1 MFIIFIFSFLII
13 ILTIP
18 FSRIFFNNN
27 QTNFYSYSK
36 DLIYGIVFLSFLSIF
51 LNFFVSLNI
60 YINSLIPVLS
70 LLFLIKYKK
79 IFFNINF
86 LTFAIILSIFITIF
100 LIESNVYRPDAG
112 LYHLP
117 FIGILNSEK
126 IIIGLSNIHFRYGHT
141 SIIQYFSAINNNF
154 IFSNNGIVFAQ
165 ALIASSVT
173 LNFVYQIYIYNKS
186 KNFNFHF
193 FYLLFVTIYIAYKMN
208 RYSEFGN
215 DAPAHF
221 LVFYLIS
228 EILLSKDKQSN
239 NKFIDQLFISLFII
253 TNKLTLIPILIFNLI
268 GINKINVK
276 KIFFN
281 KNIYILTFFLLIWL
295 IKNILNTGCLIY
307 PIKQVCFS
315 KLIWTDL
322 TTIEKVNIASEAW
335 TKGISDIDS
344 KNINLEK
351 FNKRFNWINA
361 WLSKHFYYI
370 LEVITPYIFFLL
382 LIFLLIKFKS
392 NRLKFK
398 NYENYNTMIIF
409 SFLTILIWFLKAPLY
424 RYGYSLIIV
433 FLSLIFANGLKVYDF
448 EKKFLYKLSN
458 LILILGIMAI
468 VSKNIYRI
476 STSNNE
482 YFNYPWVKYYSM
494 DINNEASKLSSKSF
508 KNKRFTIPNMNYCM
522 YTKSICAHYG
532 LPDNLDIKK
541 YFNYDVYFINK

>member
-1 MFIIFIFSFLII
+1 MFVIFIFSFLII

-18 FSRIFFNNN
+18 FSRIFFNHN

-36 DLIYGIVFLSFLSIF
+36 DLIYGIIFLSFLSIF
-51 LNFFVSLNI
+51 LNFFFSLNI

-70 LLFLIKYKK
+70 LLFLVKYKK
-79 IFFNINF
+79 IFFSANF
-86 LTFAIILSIFITIF
+86 LTFAIIQSIFITI
-100 LIESNVYRPDAG
+100 LLTESNVYRPDAG

-126 IIIGLSNIHFRYGHT
+126 IIIGLSNIHFRYGLT

-173 LNFVYQIYIYNKS
+173 LNFVYQIYTYNKS

-228 EILLSKDKQSN
+228 EILLSKNKQSN
-239 NKFIDQLFISLFII
+239 NKFIDNLFVSLFII

-268 GINKINVK
+268 GINQIKVK
-276 KIFFN
+276 KIFFSRN
-281 KNIYILTFFLLIWL
+281 TYILLIFLLIWL
-295 IKNILNTGCLIY
+295 TKNILTTGCLIY

-322 TTIEKVNIASEAW
+322 KTIEKVSITSEAW
-335 TKGISDIDS
+335 TKGISDIDN
-344 KNINLEK
+344 KNINLKK
-351 FNKRFNWINA
+351 FNKSFNWIDA
-361 WLSKHFYYI
+361 WITKHFYYI
-370 LEVITPYIFFLL
+370 LEIVVPYILFLA
-382 LIFLLIKFKS
+382 LIFILIKFKS
-392 NRLKFK
+392 DKSK
-398 NYENYNTMIIF
+398 SKQHENYNTMIIF

-424 RYGYSLIIV
+424 RYGYSLVIV
-433 FLSLIFANGLKVYDF
+433 FLSLIFANGLKTYDF
-448 EKKFLYKLSN
+448 KKKFLYKLSN
-458 LILILGIMAI
+458 LILILGITAI

-476 STSNNE
+476 SISNNK

-494 DINNEASKLSSKSF
+494 DIGNEARELSSKSF
-508 KNKRFTIPNMNYCM
+508 KNKRFTIPNVNYCM

-541 YFNYDVYFINK
+541 YFNYDIYFINK

>member
-351 FNKRFNWINA
+351 FNKRFNGINA

>member
-1 MFIIFIFSFLII
+1 
-13 ILTIP
+13 
-18 FSRIFFNNN
+18 
-27 QTNFYSYSK
+27 
-36 DLIYGIVFLSFLSIF
+36 
-51 LNFFVSLNI
+51 
-60 YINSLIPVLS
+60 
-70 LLFLIKYKK
+70 
-79 IFFNINF
+79 
-86 LTFAIILSIFITIF
+86 
-100 LIESNVYRPDAG
+100 
-112 LYHLP
+112 
-117 FIGILNSEK
+117 
-126 IIIGLSNIHFRYGHT
+126 
-141 SIIQYFSAINNNF
+141 
-154 IFSNNGIVFAQ
+154 
-165 ALIASSVT
+165 
-173 LNFVYQIYIYNKS
+173 
-186 KNFNFHF
+186 
-193 FYLLFVTIYIAYKMN
+193 MN

-307 PIKQVCFS
+307 PIKQVCFN

-409 SFLTILIWFLKAPLY
+409 SFLTILIWFLNAPLY
-424 RYGYSLIIV
+424 IYGYSLIIV

-448 EKKFLYKLSN
+448 EKIFIQLSN
-458 LILILGIMAI
+458 LILILGITAI
-468 VSKNIYRI
+468 VSKIYI
-476 STSNNE
+476 EYQSNNE

-494 DINNEASKLSSKSF
+494 DINNEASKLSSKSL
-508 KNKRFTIPNMNYCM
+508 KT
-522 YTKSICAHYG
+522 
-532 LPDNLDIKK
+532 LPTR
-541 YFNYDVYFINK
+541 

>member
-18 FSRIFFNNN
+18 FSRIFFNHN

-36 DLIYGIVFLSFLSIF
+36 DLIYGIIFLSFLSIF
-51 LNFFVSLNI
+51 LNFFFSLNI

-79 IFFNINF
+79 IFFNANF
-86 LTFAIILSIFITIF
+86 LTFAIIQSIFITI
-100 LIESNVYRPDAG
+100 LLTESNVYRPDAG

-126 IIIGLSNIHFRYGHT
+126 IIIGLSNIHFRYGLT

-173 LNFVYQIYIYNKS
+173 LNFVYQIYTYNKS

-228 EILLSKDKQSN
+228 EILLSKNKQSN
-239 NKFIDQLFISLFII
+239 NKFIDNLFVSLFII

-268 GINKINVK
+268 GINQIKVK
-276 KIFFN
+276 KIFFSRN
-281 KNIYILTFFLLIWL
+281 TYILSIFLLIWL
-295 IKNILNTGCLIY
+295 TKNILTTGCLIY

-322 TTIEKVNIASEAW
+322 KTIEKVSITSEAW
-335 TKGISDIDS
+335 TKGISDINN
-344 KNINLEK
+344 KNINLKK
-351 FNKRFNWINA
+351 FNKSFNWIDA
-361 WLSKHFYYI
+361 WITKHFYYI
-370 LEVITPYIFFLL
+370 LEIVVPYILFLA
-382 LIFLLIKFKS
+382 LIFILIKFKS
-392 NRLKFK
+392 DKSK
-398 NYENYNTMIIF
+398 SKQHENYNTMIIF

-424 RYGYSLIIV
+424 RYGYSLVIV
-433 FLSLIFANGLKVYDF
+433 FLSLIFANRLKTYDF
-448 EKKFLYKLSN
+448 KKKFLYKLSN
-458 LILILGIMAI
+458 LILILGITAI

-476 STSNNE
+476 SISNNK

-494 DINNEASKLSSKSF
+494 DIGNEVRELSSKSF
-508 KNKRFTIPNMNYCM
+508 KNKRFTIPNVNYCM

-541 YFNYDVYFINK
+541 YFNYDIYFINK